1 HYSRAVIALA
11 DLGVNQSRGALLG
24 IALVA
29 GARGVVAVEPGSGRV
44 TRRLGRPAMAADA
57 LRFAIFHAAAFAA
70 APVASL
76 AIDALARVAGPQ
88 SAQLEPRSEG
98 RVVYL
103 RTDVELRLSPL
114 RAGGSLAH
122 TLGILRALRRRGHEV
137 EIWTTGEVST
147 AAREGKERRLPVV
160 MKGNVPRE
168 FCELLSGL
176 AQGLRPL
183 PLSSPPEFIYQ
194 RHSMN
199 NLAGVLLARR
209 WKVPLV
215 LEANASEVQWRE
227 EWSSLRLPALGRA
240 CERLIL
246 GDAARVA
253 AVSDNAARHL
263 LAAGAPPD
271 RLRVVPNGVETERF
285 AGATP
290 RELPFDRESFVI
302 GFIGLFYPWHG
313 VRHLAEAFP
322 LILEACPN
330 ARLLLVGDGE
340 DAAVVRRLLE
350 GSGAIDR
357 VLLPGL
363 VPADD
368 VPGYLLACDVLAS
381 PHAASEGFIGS
392 PIKIWEYM
400 ASGRAIIASAL
411 AQLGDVLEDER
422 TALLVPP
429 GDPVALAAAIIRLHG
444 DPALRDR
451 LGQSALEE
459 AMAKHSWDARLRDA
473 LE

>member
-1 HYSRAVIALA
+1 MLRRCS
-11 DLGVNQSRGALLG
+11 GAK
-24 IALVA
+24 
-29 GARGVVAVEPGSGRV
+29 SGR
-44 TRRLGRPAMAADA
+44 RCGC
-57 LRFAIFHAAAFAA
+57 LRWGE
-70 APVASL
+70 
-76 AIDALARVAGPQ
+76 RV
-88 SAQLEPRSEG
+88 
-98 RVVYL
+98 
-103 RTDVELRLSPL
+103 
-114 RAGGSLAH
+114 
-122 TLGILRALRRRGHEV
+122 
-137 EIWTTGEVST
+137 
-147 AAREGKERRLPVV
+147 
-160 MKGNVPRE
+160 
-168 FCELLSGL
+168 SG
-176 AQGLRPL
+176 
-183 PLSSPPEFIYQ
+183 
-194 RHSMN
+194 
-199 NLAGVLLARR
+199 
-209 WKVPLV
+209 
-215 LEANASEVQWRE
+215 
-227 EWSSLRLPALGRA
+227 
-240 CERLIL
+240 LIL

-422 TALLVPP
+422 TALPRPAGGPRGAGRSDHPP
-429 GDPVALAAAIIRLHG
+429 PRRSRATRPAGTKRPRRGDGKALLGRTSTRRPGVAH
-444 DPALRDR
+444 DPFCA
-451 LGQSALEE
+451 
-459 AMAKHSWDARLRDA
+459 WF
-473 LE
+473 